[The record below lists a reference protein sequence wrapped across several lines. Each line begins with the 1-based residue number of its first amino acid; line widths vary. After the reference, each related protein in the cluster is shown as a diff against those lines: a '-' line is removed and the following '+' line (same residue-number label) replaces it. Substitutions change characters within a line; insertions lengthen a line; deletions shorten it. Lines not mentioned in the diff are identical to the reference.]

1 MSSTAERLSA
11 VRWFQPRWLVVF
23 AYVALIFTLS
33 SQPGLHVPGEF
44 ALRDKLAHTL
54 EYGGLGLPVY
64 RAARGTW
71 PATPAARRM
80 LFAVLAIAALGALDE
95 KLQSFIPGRD
105 STVYDWMADAFGGTL
120 SQVVGLLLDRRRG
133 RA

>member
-33 SQPGLHVPGEF
+33 SQPGLRVPGEF
-44 ALRDKLAHTL
+44 ELRDKLAHTL
-54 EYGGLGLPVY
+54 EYGGLGMLVY
-64 RAARGTW
+64 RAVRDTW
-71 PATPAARRM
+71 PSTPAARRM
-80 LFAVLAIAALGALDE
+80 FFAVLAIAAVGALDE
-95 KLQSFIPGRD
+95 TFQSFIPGRD
-105 STVYDWMADAFGGTL
+105 SSVYDWIADAFGATL

-133 RA
+133 SA